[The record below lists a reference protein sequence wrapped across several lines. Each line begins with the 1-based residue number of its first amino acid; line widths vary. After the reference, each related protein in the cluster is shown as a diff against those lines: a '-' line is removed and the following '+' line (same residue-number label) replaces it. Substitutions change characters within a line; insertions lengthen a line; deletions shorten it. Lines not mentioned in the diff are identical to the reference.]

1 MFTIKK
7 IVMIQI
13 LMMLAVTFS
22 FMGRVAMAG
31 EHLHKFQ
38 CNSGQVLKYLNK
50 QWVCAL
56 DNDTLG
62 TDTLAE
68 LQCNE
73 GDIAK
78 NINNTWVCAEDK
90 STTTADNSLFVG
102 ADNDNNDANST
113 IEFGTDSQSLM
124 TLKESGDL
132 VVKENL
138 QYRSGILNATGAVE
152 ALRIIRGNVQVQCYE
167 LVGAGY
173 QCTHLANGQ
182 YRIDFN
188 EPFTGVPTGVA
199 SVPEAGLTYFPIMA
213 GIYCLETHCI
223 IKIRRSDN
231 GVLGDYPFS
240 FIVTGP
246 Y

>member
-13 LMMLAVTFS
+13 LMILAVTFS
-22 FMGRVAMAG
+22 FMGRAAMAG

-50 QWVCAL
+50 HWVCAF
-56 DNDTLG
+56 DNDTAS

-73 GDIAK
+73 GEIAK

-90 STTTADNSLFVG
+90 STTTPNNSLYVG
-102 ADNDNNDANST
+102 ADNDSNDADST
-113 IEFGTDSQSLM
+113 VEFGTDSQPLM

-138 QYRSGILNATGAVE
+138 QYRSGNLNAAGAVE
-152 ALRIIRGNVQVQCYE
+152 ALRIIRGHTQTACHNP
-167 LVGAGY
+167 VGAGY
-173 QCTHLANGQ
+173 QCVHVGNGHYQ
-182 YRIDFN
+182 INFS
-188 EPFTGVPTGVA
+188 EPFSGVPTGVA

-213 GIYCLETHCI
+213 GIYCVETHCI

-231 GVLGDYPFS
+231 GILGDYPVS
-240 FIVTGP
+240 FIVAGP